1 MNEPPEAGLND
12 LQTTESA
19 SGKDLPPV
27 VVIAGPTAVGKTR
40 LAIELAIRF
49 GGEVV
54 NADSRY
60 LYRGFVIGVAKPDG
74 GEQRGVPHHLID
86 ILDPGEEMSLALYQ
100 KRANEAIRT
109 IHRRNRLPLLTGGTP
124 LYLNAVIEG
133 WRIPEV
139 PPDPEFRRHMEEIVD
154 RQGLDSLVTQLAA
167 VDPVAAERAAT
178 NPRRVIRALEIHR
191 AAGQPMS
198 QLEGKTPPPWHLLQL
213 GLTMPRD
220 ALFRAIDARVD
231 DQIARGL
238 ANEVRGLLDAGV
250 DPNASAFSSIG
261 YRQMLPYL
269 AGEATLDSVIERIK
283 YDTHR
288 YVRHQETWLRRSSD
302 LIRIDVTE
310 PDWVDRATDIVQNFL
325 ERGNSNC

>member
-12 LQTTESA
+12 LQTTES
-19 SGKDLPPV
+19 DLPPV
-27 VVIAGPTAVGKTR
+27 VVVAGPTAVGKTR

-60 LYRGFVIGVAKPDG
+60 LYRGFVIGVAKPG
-74 GEQRGVPHHLID
+74 AEEQRGVPHHLID

-139 PPDPEFRRHMEEIVD
+139 PPDPEFRRRMEEIVD
-154 RQGLDSLVTQLAA
+154 RQGLDSLVTQLAT
-167 VDPVAAERAAT
+167 VDPVAAERAAS
-178 NPRRVIRALEIHR
+178 NPRRIIRALEIHR
-191 AAGQPMS
+191 ATGQPMS
-198 QLEGKTPPPWHLLQL
+198 QLEGKSPPPWRFLQL

-220 ALFRAIDARVD
+220 VLFQAIDARVD
-231 DQIARGL
+231 DQIAQGL
-238 ANEVRGLLDAGV
+238 VNE
-250 DPNASAFSSIG
+250 
-261 YRQMLPYL
+261 
-269 AGEATLDSVIERIK
+269 
-283 YDTHR
+283 
-288 YVRHQETWLRRSSD
+288 
-302 LIRIDVTE
+302 
-310 PDWVDRATDIVQNFL
+310 
-325 ERGNSNC
+325 